1 MIYIILLQFNLHNKF
16 KNLLLFVAL
25 VVAIKIPL
33 QMSDLIQMQ

>member
-16 KNLLLFVAL
+16 KNLLLFVSL